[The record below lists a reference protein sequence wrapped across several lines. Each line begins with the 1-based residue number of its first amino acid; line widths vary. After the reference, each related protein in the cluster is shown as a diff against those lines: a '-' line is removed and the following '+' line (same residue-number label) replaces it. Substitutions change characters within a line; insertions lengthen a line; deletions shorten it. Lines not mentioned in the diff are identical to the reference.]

1 MELIG
6 TKKLKEL
13 IDRVDVV
20 LEVVDIRNPLST
32 QSKLLESLVRRS
44 GRDLILVLNKCDLV
58 PLWVSK
64 AWSQY
69 FQRRGYKTVYVSAT
83 RHYGSKY
90 LRRRINELI
99 TLRPATLLV
108 AGFPK
113 VGKSS
118 IINMLKGKNSA
129 PTSPYPGSHG
139 YTKTSQLYRIG
150 QDLYLIDTPG
160 IVPPK
165 GDDIEMIIRSRPVES
180 FEDPVPISVK
190 LIKYILSHNP
200 KAFKQAYG
208 IASSDPI
215 EILKELALKRG
226 WRYKLTKEPNLEE
239 AARTIIRDYHRGKI
253 PFYTLPPEPV

>member
-6 TKKLKEL
+6 FRKLKEL

-20 LEVVDIRNPLST
+20 LEVVDIRNPLAT
-32 QSKLLESLVRRS
+32 QSKLLESLVKRS

-64 AWSQY
+64 AWSRY
-69 FQRRGYKTVYVSAT
+69 FQQRGYKTVYVSAT
-83 RHYGSKY
+83 KHYGSRY

-118 IINMLKGKNSA
+118 IINMLKGKDSA
-129 PTSPYPGSHG
+129 PTSPFPGSHG
-139 YTKTSQLYRIG
+139 YTKASQLYRIG

-160 IVPPK
+160 IVPPR

-180 FEDPVPISVK
+180 FEDPVPVCVK
-190 LIKYILSHNP
+190 LINYILSHNP
-200 KAFKQAYG
+200 RAFKQAYG
-208 IASSDPI
+208 IDSSDPI
-215 EILKELALKRG
+215 DILTKLALKRG
-226 WRYKLTKEPNLEE
+226 WIYKKTKEPNLEE

-253 PFYTLPPEPV
+253 PFYVLPPEPV